1 MMSWGIAAKLRSPL
15 CTARRLPPAF
25 KQGSANVL
33 HIPDNGDVTVVRE
46 YACWKPTMKTLM
58 TGALTALL
66 MATAAAPALAQ
77 QGGYPDG
84 DPRNSGGR
92 ARWGAAVNRNPE
104 HQAPQ
109 QQQQPQ
115 AAPSEQRHGG
125 GRDWNRG
132 DDGRRGGGDHRRGD
146 DHGRGD
152 RGPDHRGDGRSD
164 GRGDRDWDRNRGG
177 DANRNWDRNRNWDNE
192 RGRDRAWR
200 ERGRD
205 WDRDRPRYDRRHYP
219 SVYRSPRR
227 YRGPVWTPPIGFY
240 SRSWVFGDTLPR
252 GWYGSNYRIDWWSYG
267 LPIPPVGYEW
277 VRIGDDAVLV
287 DEFTGR
293 IVQVVPNL
301 FW

>member
-1 MMSWGIAAKLRSPL
+1 
-15 CTARRLPPAF
+15 
-25 KQGSANVL
+25 
-33 HIPDNGDVTVVRE
+33 
-46 YACWKPTMKTLM
+46 MKKVM

-66 MATAAAPALAQ
+66 VASTAAPALAQ

-92 ARWGAAVNRNPE
+92 ARWGAQVNRNPDY
-104 HQAPQ
+104 QAPQ
-109 QQQQPQ
+109 PQPQ
-115 AAPSEQRHGG
+115 PPAAAPDHSHGG
-125 GRDWNRG
+125 GRDWSRG

-146 DHGRGD
+146 GGH
-152 RGPDHRGDGRSD
+152 DHRGD
-164 GRGDRDWDRNRGG
+164 GRGDRDWNRGG
-177 DANRNWDRNRNWDNE
+177 GHDHNRDWDRNRNWNDG
-192 RGRDRAWR
+192 RDRDWSRDRAWR

-219 SVYRSPRR
+219 PVYRSQRR
-227 YRGPVWTPPIGFY
+227 FRGPVWTPPIGFY

-252 GWYGSNYRIDWWSYG
+252 GWYGPNYRIDWWSYG
-267 LPIPPVGYEW
+267 LPIPPIGYEW